1 MILILNKL
9 NFLDFARVRQGVL
22 SCALDSFLEVR
33 LIKAL
38 PSFFQTAS
46 SSSSI
51 LTLLVNSAVQYQNFQ
66 HQFQRNSSYS
76 NLSQVLHILKPN
88 IRGYITSKCPLFLT
102 MDCNS

>member
-9 NFLDFARVRQGVL
+9 NFLNFARVRQGVL
-22 SCALDSFLEVR
+22 SSALDSFLEVR

-38 PSFFQTAS
+38 PSFSHTAR

-66 HQFQRNSSYS
+66 RQFQRNSNYS
-76 NLSQVLHILKPN
+76 NLILVLHILKPN
-88 IRGYITSKCPLFLT
+88 I
-102 MDCNS
+102 

>member
-9 NFLDFARVRQGVL
+9 NILNFARVRQGVL
-22 SCALDSFLEVR
+22 SSALDSFLEVR

-38 PSFFQTAS
+38 PSFSHTAS

-66 HQFQRNSSYS
+66 RQFQRNSNYS
-76 NLSQVLHILKPN
+76 NLILVLHILKPN
-88 IRGYITSKCPLFLT
+88 I
-102 MDCNS
+102 

>member
-9 NFLDFARVRQGVL
+9 NILNFARVRQGVL
-22 SCALDSFLEVR
+22 SSALDSFLEVR

-38 PSFFQTAS
+38 PSFSYTAS

-66 HQFQRNSSYS
+66 RQFQRNSNYS
-76 NLSQVLHILKPN
+76 NLILVLHILEPN
-88 IRGYITSKCPLFLT
+88 I
-102 MDCNS
+102 

>member
-9 NFLDFARVRQGVL
+9 NFLNFARVRQGVL
-22 SCALDSFLEVR
+22 SSALDSFLEVR

-38 PSFFQTAS
+38 PSFSHTAS

-66 HQFQRNSSYS
+66 RQFQRNSNYS
-76 NLSQVLHILKPN
+76 NLILVLHILKPN
-88 IRGYITSKCPLFLT
+88 I
-102 MDCNS
+102 

>member
-9 NFLDFARVRQGVL
+9 NFLNFARVRQGVL
-22 SCALDSFLEVR
+22 SSALDSFLEVR

-38 PSFFQTAS
+38 PSFSQTAS

-66 HQFQRNSSYS
+66 RQFQRNSNYS
-76 NLSQVLHILKPN
+76 NLILVLHILKPN
-88 IRGYITSKCPLFLT
+88 I
-102 MDCNS
+102 